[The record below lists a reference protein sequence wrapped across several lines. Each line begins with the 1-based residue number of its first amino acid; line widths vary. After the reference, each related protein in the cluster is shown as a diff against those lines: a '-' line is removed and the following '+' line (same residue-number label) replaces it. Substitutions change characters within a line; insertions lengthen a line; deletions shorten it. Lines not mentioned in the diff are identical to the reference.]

1 MNNLMLMLVGCTKNK
16 NGLYNCGSLGN
27 NLDPSKYIC
36 RNSHTLLSIIGWI
49 IVIIKIIV
57 PLIIIVLGILDVG
70 KNSISSKPE
79 DIKNSVMS
87 LVWRI
92 VAGVSIF
99 LSTSVVFS
107 IMTWITDFDKA
118 KEEYGASEDL
128 KVCYACLLKPY
139 DGECTLA
146 KGMFD

>member
-1 MNNLMLMLVGCTKNK
+1 MNNLMLMLVACTKNK
-16 NGLYNCGSLGN
+16 NGLYDCGSFGS

-36 RNSHTLLSIIGWI
+36 RNSHALLSIIGWI

-79 DIKNSVMS
+79 DIKKSVMS

-118 KEEYGASEDL
+118 KKDYGEDDAT
-128 KVCYACLLKPY
+128 VCYACLLKPY
-139 DGECTLA
+139 DEKCANA